1 MVQSTNFPLST
12 YSLPAYGGWDAVSSK
27 VKELGLDGL
36 EVIADPDNLA
46 DDIPAS
52 LVAGYHMQFYPDWV
66 DFYRENKAALIRK
79 FGSLEFAADFYRC
92 KTPQDLIQVFSNDL
106 ALGVRLGTPYMVFHV
121 SDVSLEEGY
130 TYQWEHTDYEVLDAA
145 LEVINEIL
153 RGVEPTFDFLVE
165 NQWWPGLTFT
175 EPEKTE
181 YLLSRIDYPKV
192 GIMLDT
198 GHLMN
203 TDWKIQSQWE
213 GIKYILKMIDK
224 HGELSKRIYGLHF
237 HQSVSGAYCRKTV
250 GKLPED
256 FPLNYYD
263 EFSRNYAHI
272 LQIDRHRPWTEEECV
287 MILGR
292 VQPKY
297 LTHEISGSVYRGR
310 ECAIQKQIRTI
321 KRGHLWGL
329 NSLTVSE
336 MEERRTRARQKPEP
350 TENWFLD
357 HVVRGIC

>member
-12 YSLPAYGGWDAVSSK
+12 YSLQAYGGWEAVCSK
-27 VKELGLDGL
+27 VQELGLDGL

-46 DDIPAS
+46 DDIPTS

-66 DFYRENKAALIRK
+66 DFFRQNKAALIRK
-79 FGSLEFAADFYRC
+79 FGSLEYAADFYRC
-92 KTPQDLIQVFSNDL
+92 KTPEDLIHVFKNDL

-153 RGVEPTFDFLVE
+153 RDVEPTFDFLVE
-165 NQWWPGLTFT
+165 NQWWPGFTFT

-181 YLLSRIDYPKV
+181 YLLSRIDYPRV

-203 TDWKIQSQWE
+203 TNWKIQSQWE
-213 GIKYILKMIDK
+213 GIKYILIMIEE
-224 HGELSKRIYGLHF
+224 HGELAKRIYGLHF

-250 GKLPED
+250 GRLPED
-256 FPLNYYD
+256 FPLDYLQ
-263 EFSRNYAHI
+263 EFSRNYSHI

-287 MILGR
+287 LILNR

-297 LTHEISGSVYRGR
+297 LTHEISGAVYRGKTS
-310 ECAIQKQIRTI
+310 AIMNQMSVIRRGFMLDLDKLTYEQAVERRMRRKE
-321 KRGHLWGL
+321 KRGMTG
-329 NSLTVSE
+329 N
-336 MEERRTRARQKPEP
+336 A
-350 TENWFLD
+350 FLD
-357 HVVRGIC
+357 RVINAW